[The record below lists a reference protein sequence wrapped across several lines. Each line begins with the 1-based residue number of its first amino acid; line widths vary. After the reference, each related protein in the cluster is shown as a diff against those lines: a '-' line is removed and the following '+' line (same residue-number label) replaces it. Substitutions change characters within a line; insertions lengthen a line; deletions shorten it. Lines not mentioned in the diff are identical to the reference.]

1 MKKTIGII
9 VSLLICLIML
19 TGCVNINYEVKVNKD
34 GSGEI
39 SYVYAFS
46 KESLNSLKVSVD
58 EMIGQSKEQAE
69 KNGYKT
75 ETYEDEE
82 SSGFKAS
89 KHINDLEKEF
99 SLQDAFGDDY
109 VKDNE
114 NNGIK
119 IKKNFLK
126 TEISQNAEI
135 DLTSMKDIATMVK
148 MKYTVKLPVDVKTNN
163 ATNADGKTLTWELNG
178 GEVNKIEY
186 TAVGMNVMAILGIV
200 LVVAAVIAIVVV
212 GCIFMKKNKK
222 EKVVKE
228 ETNK

>member
-34 GSGEI
+34 GSGDI

-46 KESLNSLKVSVD
+46 KETLESLKVSVD
-58 EMIGQSKEQAE
+58 EMIASSKEQAE

-75 ETYEDEE
+75 ESYEDKENL
-82 SSGFKAS
+82 GFKAT
-89 KHINDLEKEF
+89 KHIGSLETEF
-99 SLQDAFGDDY
+99 SLQDAFGDEY

-114 NNGIK
+114 NNSIK
-119 IKKNFLK
+119 VKKDLFK
-126 TEISQNAEI
+126 TEITQNAEI
-135 DLTSMKDIATMVK
+135 DLTSMSEIATLVK
-148 MKYTVKLPVDVKTNN
+148 MKYTVKLPVSIKSNN
-163 ATNADGKTLTWELNG
+163 ATKVDGQSLTWELKG

-186 TAVGMNVMAILGIV
+186 TAVGINVMTILGIV